1 MNNARRFVVAVAA
14 LTVIGDAASAQDV
27 SRYRGYVLEST
38 LESVVKT
45 SGARAADAKTLHER
59 PAKIQ
64 ELEWRAPYVFSG
76 TERADPVKGIVFT
89 FLDDALYQI
98 VVNYDRDRTDG
109 LTNNDIIET
118 VSALYGPPAI
128 RSVKQQPTRPGAA
141 RPDTITLAQWETTA
155 SSLLLVRGSY
165 TPEFQ
170 LILISKP
177 LSLRARNATREAIR
191 LDAAEAPRR
200 EADQRKKLAAD
211 ADAAREKTR
220 DTNKAAFRP

>member
-1 MNNARRFVVAVAA
+1 MNNARRFAIAVAA
-14 LTVIGDAASAQDV
+14 LIAIGNAASAQDI

-38 LESVVKT
+38 FESVVAT
-45 SGARAADAKTLHER
+45 SGALASDAKTLHER
-59 PAKIQ
+59 PSKIQ

-76 TERADPVKGIVFT
+76 SELADPVKGIVFT

-118 VSALYGPPAI
+118 VSTLFGRPGP
-128 RSVKQQPTRPGAA
+128 VKQQSARPGAA
-141 RPDTITLAQWETTA
+141 RPDTIAIAQWETALA
-155 SSLLLVRGSY
+155 SLSLVRGTY
-165 TPEFQ
+165 VPEYQ

-177 LSLRARNATREAIR
+177 LSLRAQNATREAIR

-200 EADQRKKLAAD
+200 EADQRKKQAAE

-220 DTNKAAFRP
+220 VTNKAAFRP